1 MRAPTPNQ
9 WFSEDNSNEPVNNVI
24 EIINVSKIYGEEDSE
39 VRALDNISLTIA
51 EGDFVTI
58 MGSSGSGKSTLM
70 NILGCLDVPTMGT
83 YRLDGI
89 DVATLKENDL
99 ADLRNTRIGF
109 IFQSFNLLR
118 RTSAV
123 RNVEV
128 PLAYAG
134 VPRRERRSLAIKAL
148 TAVGLGQRA
157 DHQPS
162 QLSGGQ
168 MQRVA
173 VARALVTNPAM
184 VLADEPTGNL
194 DSASTADVIRL
205 LEELNAE
212 GRTIVWITHED
223 EVARHSKRRIVLV
236 DGKIKSDERV
246 VGVRDLPP
254 MYETVSATATALHQA
269 V

>member
-1 MRAPTPNQ
+1 VSTPK
-9 WFSEDNSNEPVNNVI
+9 NVI
-24 EIINVSKIYGEEDSE
+24 EIVGVSKIYGEGDSE
-39 VRALDNISLTIA
+39 VRALDNVSLTIE

-70 NILGCLDVPTMGT
+70 NILGCLDVPTFGV

-89 DVATLKENDL
+89 DVSTVSEHEL
-99 ADLRNTRIGF
+99 ADLRNSRIGF

-134 VPRRERRSLAIKAL
+134 VPRRERRAKAL
-148 TAVGLGQRA
+148 KALEAVGLGQRA

-173 VARALVTNPAM
+173 VARALVTDPAM

-194 DSASTADVIRL
+194 DSQSTADVIRL
-205 LEELNAE
+205 LEELNAQ

-223 EVARHSKRRIVLV
+223 EVAAHAKRRIVLV
-236 DGKIKSDERV
+236 DGKIRSDERV
-246 VGVRDLPP
+246 VGARELPP
-254 MYETVSATATALHQA
+254 RFVPRNVTTQPTNKADANGTSHLVGAH
-269 V
+269 